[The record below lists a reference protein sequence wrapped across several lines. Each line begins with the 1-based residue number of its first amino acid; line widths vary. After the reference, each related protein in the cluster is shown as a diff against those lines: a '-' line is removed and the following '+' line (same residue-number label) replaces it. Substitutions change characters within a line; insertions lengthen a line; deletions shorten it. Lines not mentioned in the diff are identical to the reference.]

1 MHILDLIMFF
11 PLSLILWWIID
22 KTSDSEFTEELGCL
36 VGLAIELVFLSIYII
51 VFGVFDVNWIDIF
64 NGVSIPGIKIKW

>member
-22 KTSDSEFTEELGCL
+22 KTSDSEFTQEIGGFIG
-36 VGLAIELVFLSIYII
+36 VIIELLFLVVYII